1 MKSPLSPT
9 SSDVLRFL
17 EQHPDEIDQLDPIEF
32 VILSERD
39 ETRAEF
45 LRIVVKPIL
54 EQLEMPRDDIRI
66 SLESDGEGSIDEI
79 HLHLEFL
86 DHSPIILVEAVDL
99 QRLSAGDILDKA
111 GEKNLYGLLAKTLQ
125 TALQTDQIMPS
136 ESGKMNSKMTT
147 EEKRQ
152 ALFGIIETLLEKA
165 GQ

>member
-17 EQHPDEIDQLDPIEF
+17 EQNPDEIDQLDPIEF
-32 VILSERD
+32 AILSERD

-66 SLESDGEGSIDEI
+66 SLESDGEGNIDEI

-86 DHSPIILVEAVDL
+86 DHSPIVLVEAVEL

-136 ESGKMNSKMTT
+136 ESGRMNEQLEL
-147 EEKRQ
+147 EEKK
-152 ALFGIIETLLEKA
+152 LILSEVIETLLEKA